1 VAYHEAD
8 TNKDGVVSPAEKA
21 AWEAANPGR
30 DFGSGWTVPSPDNGF
45 KTPFGTIRSPDPF
58 SDPAAKQRTALNEQ
72 VKAAGGFANVGEQGF
87 GAMGREA
94 AGARDYLRQI
104 AEGQNSVSAEQ
115 LRQGLQQ
122 NLATQR
128 SMAASASPANAA
140 MAARTAAMQGARLG
154 YGMSGQQALAGL
166 QERQQAQQMLNEMIL
181 RQRQQEL
188 EAALGA
194 RSQAIQGLTGQ
205 VKPEKTWWEQY
216 GPAVA
221 GAAGLV
227 ASDKRLK
234 EDIEDADDESRRVI
248 DGLKAYSFRYR
259 DEKHG
264 KGKQLGVMAQDL
276 ESAGLGHAVLDTPE
290 GKLVHGAKLATSNTA
305 MIAALGRRLAKL
317 ERERG

>member
-1 VAYHEAD
+1 MGLDWSDLNPFTWPGQVYDRLKKDYSTITGQAD
-8 TNKDGVVSPAEKA
+8 KEELAKDKERLRENVDA
-21 AWEAANPGR
+21 ASAFAQQG
-30 DFGSGWTVPSPDNGF
+30 
-45 KTPFGTIRSPDPF
+45 
-58 SDPAAKQRTALNEQ
+58 QR
-72 VKAAGGFANVGEQGF
+72 GF
-87 GAMGREA
+87 GATGREA
-94 AGARDYLRQI
+94 VGARDYLRQI

-194 RSQAIQGLTGQ
+194 RGQAIQGLTGATS
-205 VKPEKTWWEQY
+205 KPTKSWMEQY
-216 GPAVA
+216 GPAIA